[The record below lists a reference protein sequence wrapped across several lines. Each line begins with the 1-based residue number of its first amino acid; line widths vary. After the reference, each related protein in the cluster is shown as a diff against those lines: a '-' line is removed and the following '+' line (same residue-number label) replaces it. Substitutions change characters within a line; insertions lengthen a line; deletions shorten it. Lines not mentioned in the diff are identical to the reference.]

1 MGTPGCIEIVNL
13 DCKQGTLDVLLDQEH
28 AALKSLLFPLLSVEM
43 IETYMTEVIQDGEY
57 GRIAA
62 FEHGDVVLIY

>member
-1 MGTPGCIEIVNL
+1 MVNSDRYWGRL
-13 DCKQGTLDVLLDQEH
+13 HVLLDQEH